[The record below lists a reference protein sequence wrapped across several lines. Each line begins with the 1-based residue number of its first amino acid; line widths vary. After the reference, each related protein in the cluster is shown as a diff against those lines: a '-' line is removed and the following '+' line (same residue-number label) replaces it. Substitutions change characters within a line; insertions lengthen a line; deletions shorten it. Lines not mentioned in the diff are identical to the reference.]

1 MPTMTS
7 SALDAQ
13 VRADIGSRPWYVVSY
28 RDRDVVNVQ
37 EFSTLRA
44 GRRLM
49 SRRWNGFRIFDD
61 PAYFAYAGSSYAH
74 RCIPWE
80 VWQVKPIRPL
90 RLEPTSVPGFTTRQL
105 RARRIEVVQRM
116 PAGFEYGPHGRT
128 VRALV
133 EKLAQVPQHQ
143 ALDPARRDPDYEIA
157 LTFLEE
163 QRGHGGWLHD
173 CRVALATA
181 YLDCLTSGSSTG
193 PAGRWKHRLPTSLPV
208 HTLLDAAVSG
218 LPIPHVVVE
227 RWNLTEDSGA
237 RI

>member
-1 MPTMTS
+1 MTS

-13 VRADIGSRPWYVVSY
+13 ARADISSRPWYVVAA
-28 RDRDVVNVQ
+28 RGRDVVNVQ
-37 EFSTLRA
+37 EFSTLRP

-49 SRRWNGFRIFDD
+49 SRNWNGFRLFED
-61 PAYFAYAGSSYAH
+61 PAYLAYAGGRYAH
-74 RCIPWE
+74 RCLPWE

-90 RLEPTSVPGFTTRQL
+90 RYEPTSLPGFTTRQL

-116 PAGFEYGPHGRT
+116 TPGFEYGPYGRT

-133 EKLAQVPQHQ
+133 ERLAQVVPPQRP
-143 ALDPARRDPDYEIA
+143 DPADRDYEIA

-173 CRVALATA
+173 CRVSLATA

-193 PAGRWKHRLPTSLPV
+193 PAGRWKHYLPTELPV
-208 HTLLDAAVSG
+208 HTLLDATISG
-218 LPIPHVVVE
+218 LPIPHVVAQ
-227 RWNLTEDSGA
+227 RWNLTEESSN
-237 RI
+237 RS

>member
-7 SALDAQ
+7 STLDAQ
-13 VRADIGSRPWYVVSY
+13 ARADIDSRPWYVVAY

-37 EFSTLRA
+37 EFSTLRP

-49 SRRWNGFRIFDD
+49 SRHWNGFRLFDD
-61 PAYFAYAGSSYAH
+61 PAYLAYAGGPYAH
-74 RCIPWE
+74 RCMPWE
-80 VWQVKPIRPL
+80 VWHVMPTRPL
-90 RLEPTSVPGFTTRQL
+90 CYEPTSVPGFTTRQL

-116 PAGFEYGPHGRT
+116 TPGFEYGPHGRT

-133 EKLAQVPQHQ
+133 EKLAQVPPDPP
-143 ALDPARRDPDYEIA
+143 DPARRDLDYEIA

-173 CRVALATA
+173 CRVSLATA

-193 PAGRWKHRLPTSLPV
+193 PTGRWKHRLPTSLPV
-208 HTLLDAAVSG
+208 HTLLDAAISG
-218 LPIPHVVVE
+218 LPIPHVVAE
-227 RWNLTEDSGA
+227 RWNLTEDSSA